1 MVHLL
6 PKNVGILGVLG
17 KSTAR
22 RHGEKKK
29 LNLNQG
35 EELKQWDHLN

>member
-6 PKNVGILGVLG
+6 PRNVGIFVLG
-17 KSTAR
+17 KSAAR

-29 LNLNQG
+29 LNINHGQ
-35 EELKQWDHLN
+35 ELKQWDHLN